1 MEESFFEYKK
11 TKVHYVKIGNAP
23 RILLAFHGFGQDHTI
38 FSGFMPHLKREYTI
52 YIFDLFFHG
61 KSEWNHG
68 ESPLEKS
75 FWTDW
80 LAEFLKQHQIE
91 RFNLLGFSMG
101 GKFALASLE
110 SFPDRVDNLFL
121 LAPDGII
128 ISPWYW
134 LATYPIV
141 FRKLFK
147 NMITKSGRFQ
157 YIANL
162 AYKSGLINGGML
174 RFVEAQMSTEEKRKQ
189 VYLSWV
195 VFRHLKFKMNTIASI
210 ISSKNINLT
219 VVVGKH
225 DRIVKPRDMQKL
237 LKHVHRYELVTPE
250 TGHTGIF
257 KEWKMS

>member
-1 MEESFFEYKK
+1 VTGHGEK
-11 TKVHYVKIGNAP
+11 P
-23 RILLAFHGFGQDHTI
+23 LLIFHGFGQSKQS
-38 FSGFMPHLKREYTI
+38 FSELSGALSEKYTV
-52 YIFDLFFHG
+52 YMFDLFFHG
-61 KSEWNHG
+61 NSGWDYG
-68 ESPLEKS
+68 EQPLEKDFWKKILGQFLAKHQLNS
-75 FWTDW
+75 FSV
-80 LAEFLKQHQIE
+80 
-91 RFNLLGFSMG
+91 LGFSIG

-147 NMITKSGRFQ
+147 SMITMSGRFQ
-157 YIANL
+157 HIANL

-210 ISSKNINLT
+210 INSKNINLT